1 VLVMRPLTALSNA
14 QMATYEVVMLP
25 DGRDADG
32 VRFLVNGTEQILT
45 DFQVNQDI
53 SFTNGRILATFPR
66 DNSGDVTRETDY
78 FVFFDRPANEASI
91 NATNMR
97 LRRRGAGD
105 VAVQATLPLTTIGI
119 NDPRVVR
126 LRPQDRLQA
135 TTTHELVVDDTITF
149 GTDGK
154 LDFRG
159 RTPFAVFD
167 TVGPAAPSAVVL
179 GNPVVGFPNK
189 INLTNFGS
197 PVLHVTAA
205 VDAAAGDRILA
216 RIYGGNA
223 DTSNTADVLFV
234 ERTAVLPAA
243 GAQTVTIEFPGL
255 LGTMSRPKFDDGSLT
270 FAVQTQRGSEHSGFA
285 QNGGSDAATFDIT
298 LPTLSRAG
306 PPSIGTSLDVVTDQE
321 YLAFFGTASEAVGKV
336 TLTDG
341 MTSAELFASAADGRF
356 LMRPLLLGRLVAP
369 RMYSLTMQDRA
380 GNFAPGAVTGQ
391 ILQRG
396 LVTGAVAGELTVEVY
411 DHRTLQP
418 INGAKV
424 LLDPGVP
431 VVPAVGR
438 LTGNTGSNGRITFS
452 GLVAAAH
459 TITVV
464 QPGFHLLTIYNTS
477 AAFASLPL
485 RPLSNATATLRG
497 NVLFTQAP
505 STTALVGS
513 TSFDD
518 PNELGVR
525 TTSTSPTTIPATNV
539 TPNRPA
545 IVTAFGGVYEPTARP
560 AFTSQGFQS
569 LGTDLMS
576 LTPPLLPPAAGSASD
591 QSLVLL
597 PSTGAF
603 GSLGTPLPQ
612 LDFGLAT
619 GLDTTNL
626 AGGAP
631 VVRVTSSLRGFGGQ
645 ALMGVGFA
653 TQLAMGTTYTIDAN
667 WTLPGYVTF
676 APFDVNLMAWIVA
689 DARDTSGRISRTRIL
704 FDTLA
709 GSSLMTVQ
717 PQPIPT
723 VTTPVAPFVGSP
735 SVEFA
740 DVLDPNTMTGP
751 ILVGGQ
757 AMIDVIAEDAAGRRW
772 TMLVVDTD
780 VAGGTDTVQFPDLA
794 GAGVTGLQ
802 TGTWNVRPEARLWF
816 SLSANGNEYVLADR
830 RRVEVSY
837 SRGLAV
843 PFTIQ

>member
-1 VLVMRPLTALSNA
+1 
-14 QMATYEVVMLP
+14 
-25 DGRDADG
+25 
-32 VRFLVNGTEQILT
+32 
-45 DFQVNQDI
+45 
-53 SFTNGRILATFPR
+53 
-66 DNSGDVTRETDY
+66 
-78 FVFFDRPANEASI
+78 
-91 NATNMR
+91 
-97 LRRRGAGD
+97 
-105 VAVQATLPLTTIGI
+105 
-119 NDPRVVR
+119 
-126 LRPQDRLQA
+126 
-135 TTTHELVVDDTITF
+135 
-149 GTDGK
+149 
-154 LDFRG
+154 
-159 RTPFAVFD
+159 
-167 TVGPAAPSAVVL
+167 
-179 GNPVVGFPNK
+179 
-189 INLTNFGS
+189 
-197 PVLHVTAA
+197 
-205 VDAAAGDRILA
+205 
-216 RIYGGNA
+216 
-223 DTSNTADVLFV
+223 
-234 ERTAVLPAA
+234 
-243 GAQTVTIEFPGL
+243 
-255 LGTMSRPKFDDGSLT
+255 
-270 FAVQTQRGSEHSGFA
+270 
-285 QNGGSDAATFDIT
+285 
-298 LPTLSRAG
+298 
-306 PPSIGTSLDVVTDQE
+306 
-321 YLAFFGTASEAVGKV
+321 
-336 TLTDG
+336 
-341 MTSAELFASAADGRF
+341 
-356 LMRPLLLGRLVAP
+356 
-369 RMYSLTMQDRA
+369 
-380 GNFAPGAVTGQ
+380 
-391 ILQRG
+391 
-396 LVTGAVAGELTVEVY
+396 
-411 DHRTLQP
+411 
-418 INGAKV
+418 
-424 LLDPGVP
+424 
-431 VVPAVGR
+431 
-438 LTGNTGSNGRITFS
+438 
-452 GLVAAAH
+452 
-459 TITVV
+459 
-464 QPGFHLLTIYNTS
+464 
-477 AAFASLPL
+477 
-485 RPLSNATATLRG
+485 
-497 NVLFTQAP
+497 
-505 STTALVGS
+505 
-513 TSFDD
+513 
-518 PNELGVR
+518 
-525 TTSTSPTTIPATNV
+525 
-539 TPNRPA
+539 
-545 IVTAFGGVYEPTARP
+545 
-560 AFTSQGFQS
+560 
-569 LGTDLMS
+569 MS